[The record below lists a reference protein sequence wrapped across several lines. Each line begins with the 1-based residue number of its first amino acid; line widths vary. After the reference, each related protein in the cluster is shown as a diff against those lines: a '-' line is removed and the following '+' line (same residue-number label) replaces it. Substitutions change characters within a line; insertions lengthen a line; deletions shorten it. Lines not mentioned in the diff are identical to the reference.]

1 MGTFFVVLIASVIMG
16 AVIGLIPYFMGR
28 YMGKPELGQLGMI
41 FCTLS
46 GLIHWGLPFL
56 VAICFV
62 FGIFLVKEDIN
73 IRRKNTYV
81 QPLQASPVMPAVS
94 SAMGGSLQLVCL
106 SGPLKGQRYM
116 VGAGGLM
123 FGRDNDCHVRF
134 PAETP
139 GISRHHCC
147 IRWQNG
153 IPVLTDLN
161 STYGTFLADGRQ
173 LMPNNPLQLMS
184 GARFQL
190 SNYGYLFQVVMR

>member
-1 MGTFFVVLIASVIMG
+1 MGTFFVVLIASVIVG
-16 AVIGLIPYFMGR
+16 AVIGLIPYFLGR

-62 FGIFLVKEDIN
+62 FAIFLMREDIN

-81 QPLQASPVMPAVS
+81 QPPPAVPMA
-94 SAMGGSLQLVCL
+94 SAPAQGGAFELHCL

-116 VGAGGLM
+116 ISAGGLM
-123 FGRDNDCHVRF
+123 IGRDNDCHVRF

-153 IPVLTDLN
+153 VPVLTDLH

-173 LMPNNPLQLMS
+173 LMPNNPVQLLS
-184 GARFQL
+184 GSRFQL
-190 SNYGYLFQVVMR
+190 SNYGYLFQVVLR

>member
-1 MGTFFVVLIASVIMG
+1 MGTFFVVLIASVIVG
-16 AVIGLIPYFMGR
+16 AVIGLIPYLMGR
-28 YMGKPELGQLGMI
+28 YMGKPELGQMGMI

-73 IRRKNTYV
+73 IRKKNTYV
-81 QPLQASPVMPAVS
+81 QSTQAAPVMVAAPS
-94 SAMGGSLQLVCL
+94 GMGSSLQLDCL
-106 SGPLKGQRYM
+106 SGPLKGQRY
-116 VGAGGLM
+116 VIGAGGLM

-153 IPVLTDLN
+153 VPVLTDLS

-173 LMPNNPLQLMS
+173 LMPNNPMQLMS
-184 GARFQL
+184 GTRFQL